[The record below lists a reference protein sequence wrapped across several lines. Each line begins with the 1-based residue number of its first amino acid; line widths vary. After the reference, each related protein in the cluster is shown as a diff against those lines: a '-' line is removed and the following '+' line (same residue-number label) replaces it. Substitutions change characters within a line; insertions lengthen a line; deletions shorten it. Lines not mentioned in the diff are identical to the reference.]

1 MNRRPGR
8 TIFVLAGS
16 FVHQEADMA
25 EQQQQDSEDRTGKY
39 GGDDGALENEQAL
52 IAPGEDPGAVA
63 LTEEEESQ
71 QGKTQAERKEE
82 KDLRTGEE
90 HPA

>member
-1 MNRRPGR
+1 
-8 TIFVLAGS
+8 
-16 FVHQEADMA
+16 MA
-25 EQQQQDSEDRTGKY
+25 EQQQQDAADRTGTY
-39 GGDDGALENEQAL
+39 GGDDGALEDERAV

-71 QGKTQAERKEE
+71 QGTTQAERKQA

>member
-1 MNRRPGR
+1 
-8 TIFVLAGS
+8 
-16 FVHQEADMA
+16 
-25 EQQQQDSEDRTGKY
+25 
-39 GGDDGALENEQAL
+39 L

-71 QGKTQAERKEE
+71 QGKTQAEDKQD
-82 KDLRTGEE
+82 KDLKTGEE